1 MSRLNSKGTNPV
13 NVNNAVSH
21 NGNPQKLKGSEQ
33 ALFEIVV
40 SSIYGGDSF
49 YEKAGD
55 RLDRLKKAVANVVAS
70 GNLDFIAN
78 TAVYA
83 RTVFNMRTMPVVLT
97 VLFAEA
103 LRAQKVEYPN
113 LRKLVAD
120 VIQRADEITDLTAF
134 ALGTFGSK
142 KALPMALKRGIADA
156 FNKFSEYQFAKY
168 NRDGEVKLRDALFIT
183 HPKAKSPEQGTV
195 FERIRDQ
202 SLTTPY
208 TWEVELSKNGQLPVG
223 ERKSDKDLW
232 TELLNSDKLGYMA
245 LLRNLRNIHEAGV
258 PEAVLTSKV
267 YDVLADP
274 AQVAKSKQL
283 PFRFMTAYD
292 NTKQF
297 GSTKLTR
304 SLSKAL
310 DASFANTPVLGENVW
325 IILDVSGSMSSVGYG
340 GYGSG
345 DRSQATAP
353 IYKAAVFAAALFKTN
368 GVKNVKLT
376 IFSDRANHLNINPE
390 DSIMTIRDQIMK
402 SVYGGGTNLDS
413 ALALSK
419 SLGFTPDAVV
429 LLSDM
434 QVDATW
440 LASAAQRI
448 NSMFP
453 KTCAKIAFN
462 FAAYESTPVGEI
474 CGWYQLAGWSERVFD
489 FVPALRNSASIVE
502 KLSKPYM
509 GVGKVKNAAANA
521 DAEEIAA

>member
-1 MSRLNSKGTNPV
+1 MSRLNNKGINPA

-55 RLDRLKKAVANVVAS
+55 RLDRLKAAISNVVAS

-78 TAVYA
+78 TAIYA

-103 LRAQKVEYPN
+103 LRAQKKEYAN
-113 LRKLVAD
+113 LRKLVGD

-134 ALGTFGSK
+134 ALNTFGSK
-142 KALPMALKRGIADA
+142 KALPIALKRGIADA
-156 FNKFSEYQFAKY
+156 FNKFGEYQFAKY

-183 HPKAKSPEQGTV
+183 HPKAKSPEQGAV

-202 SLTTPY
+202 NLTVPY
-208 TWEVELSKNGQLPVG
+208 TWETELSKNGQLPQG
-223 ERKSDKDLW
+223 ERKSDKELW
-232 TELLNSDKLGYMA
+232 TELLKSDKLGYMA
-245 LLRNLRNIHEAGV
+245 LLRNLRNIHDAGV
-258 PEAVLTSKV
+258 EDAVLTSKV

-283 PFRFMTAYD
+283 PFRFLTAYD
-292 NTKQF
+292 NVKQF
-297 GSTKLTR
+297 GSAKLTR

-325 IILDVSGSMSSVGYG
+325 IILDVSGSMQSMGYS
-340 GYGSG
+340 YGSG

-413 ALALSK
+413 ALGLSK
-419 SLGFTPDAVV
+419 TLGFTPDAVV

-453 KTCAKIAFN
+453 KDCAKVAFN
-462 FAAYESTPVGEI
+462 FGAYESTPVGEI

-489 FVPALRNSASIVE
+489 FIPALRNSASIVT

-521 DAEEIAA
+521 DAEELAA